1 MAQII
6 SNKSAQG
13 FTAVLSATDTAIQT
27 WQQTESNTN
36 NASEVNGTT
45 INPVPATKK
54 LVITS
59 VTYLISRT
67 GLDLAFY
74 NSGTSGTAGGT
85 QVGQII
91 GDSTFKNTPF
101 TQPVYWVIPAG
112 NYFVMSE
119 GGGGKA
125 QIMCQGYIT
134 DA

>member
-1 MAQII
+1 MATII

-13 FTAVLSATDTAIQT
+13 FTSILATDDVPIQT

-36 NASEVNGTT
+36 NASEINGET
-45 INPVPATKK
+45 INPVPVGKT

-74 NSGTSGTAGGT
+74 NSGSSGSASGT

-91 GDSTFKNTPF
+91 GDSTFLNTPF
-101 TQPVYWVIPAG
+101 TQPVYWKIPAG

-125 QIMCQGYIT
+125 QIMCQGYLE
-134 DA
+134 

>member
-1 MAQII
+1 MAQIVT
-6 SNKSAQG
+6 NKSVEG
-13 FTAVLSATDTAIQT
+13 FTAVLSATDTPIQT
-27 WQQTESNTN
+27 WQQTENNTN
-36 NASEVNGTT
+36 NASEINGTT

-54 LVITS
+54 LVVTS

-74 NSGTSGTAGGT
+74 NSGSSATAGGT
-85 QVGQII
+85 QLGQMIS
-91 GDSTFKNTPF
+91 DSTFLNTPF

-119 GGGGKA
+119 GGTGKA